1 MEKEKRD
8 EESVKDI
15 RKRYMENII
24 HNTGHSIR
32 KKKMNQ
38 EWCSEWKGRH
48 NKNTAGWIDEIV

>member
-32 KKKMNQ
+32 KKK
-38 EWCSEWKGRH
+38 WI
-48 NKNTAGWIDEIV
+48 KNDVANGKEDTTKNIAGWID